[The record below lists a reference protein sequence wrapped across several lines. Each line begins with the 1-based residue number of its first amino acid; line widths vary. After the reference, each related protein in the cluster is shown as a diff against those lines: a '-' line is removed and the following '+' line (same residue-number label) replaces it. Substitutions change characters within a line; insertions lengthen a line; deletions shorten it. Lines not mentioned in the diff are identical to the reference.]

1 MRSLGWALIQHDW
14 CPYKK
19 GKQTHR
25 DNAMWLQR
33 QRLQCCSCKPRNAWN
48 HQKLA
53 EAGSILP
60 QGFRGSTALPML
72 WFQTASLQNSERIHF
87 CHFVCVCVCV
97 CVFFHFGCTGSS
109 LHAGLYPV
117 AYGSSLTRVWTCVLC
132 IGRETL
138 NHWTTREVPNFCSFR
153 PPSLWYFVMAA
164 LGNEDTFIPP
174 TQKP

>member
-1 MRSLGWALIQHDW
+1 MGPHPTWLVSLQEGGNRRTGTMPCDCRGRDCNAAAASPGTPGTTRSW
-14 CPYKK
+14 
-19 GKQTHR
+19 
-25 DNAMWLQR
+25 QR
-33 QRLQCCSCKPRNAWN
+33 QEASSLKASGGAQPCQCFDFRLPASRTVR
-48 HQKLA
+48 
-53 EAGSILP
+53 EYTSVIL
-60 QGFRGSTALPML
+60 
-72 WFQTASLQNSERIHF
+72 
-87 CHFVCVCVCV
+87 CVCVCV